1 MSTATATNK
10 WETPEFNARVADEER
25 ISAEQERA
33 RGEREAKH
41 RAEQEAADRSRT
53 EEAQR
58 ALAAIE
64 DAEREAESRR
74 READRILREGR
85 PFKYL
90 IDTFQRDHEGD
101 LTAARCLALVFASG
115 SVINGDGLHALI
127 SGTSGRGKS
136 HSARM
141 MYTQLPDRYKCN
153 KRFSD
158 KHLYYMAESGGI
170 NEGAVILIDD
180 ETLSETIQELLK
192 WYTSEYNK
200 GIHYGTVYQQ
210 KSKELN
216 LPARISWV
224 ILKTDQ
230 PGDDQVMN
238 RLIQC
243 RVDESEDK
251 VRASARKIQ
260 EKYRNLKNR
269 TVGKDR
275 REVVVCQEIWRRIK
289 AEPVAVEVPCA
300 GSVRFADYDNLRNHE
315 IFFNILMAHAVIHRW
330 QRKQIG
336 TTEDGYTIIEA
347 SEDDYKEAKTI
358 FEALFAFG
366 GQKHNTLTNEDK
378 VARALLKMNPSDG
391 VFTIREVA
399 AITELPHKTIRRAL
413 HGREGGKAGDGLGGL
428 LEKCPAIQSKGRRG
442 QYELEISRSDRYDS
456 GEIIRKEHFNEEVFS
471 VNLVKLQTWLKGGE
485 PVWLENFKWEVEK

>member
-1 MSTATATNK
+1 MSEAPPGPEPMSREEFDK
-10 WETPEFNARVADEER
+10 VYDKQHQPGGGTPEE
-25 ISAEQERA
+25 I
-33 RGEREAKH
+33 
-41 RAEQEAADRSRT
+41 
-53 EEAQR
+53 
-58 ALAAIE
+58 
-64 DAEREAESRR
+64 
-74 READRILREGR
+74 EADRILREGR

-90 IDTFQRDHEGD
+90 LDTFQKDHEGD

-200 GIHYGTVYQQ
+200 GIQYGTVYQQ

-260 EKYRNLKNR
+260 EKYRNLKDR

-275 REVVVCQEIWRRIK
+275 REVVVCQEIWRRVK

-315 IFFNILMAHAVIHRW
+315 IFFNILMAHTAIHRW

-347 SEDDYKEAKTI
+347 TKDDYKEAKDI
-358 FEALFAFG
+358 FEALFTYG

-399 AITELPHKTIRRAL
+399 AITELPYKSIWRAL
-413 HGREGGKAGDGLGGL
+413 HGRNGGKAGDGLGGL

-442 QYELEISRSDRYDS
+442 QYELEISRSDRYES
-456 GEIIRKEHFNEEVFS
+456 GEIIRKEHFNEEVFA
-471 VNLVKLQTWLKGGE
+471 VNLDKLQAWLKSGE
-485 PVWLENFKWEVEK
+485 PVWLEGFKWKGKE